1 MTDKKNSLGYMVETV
16 GGIVDFQYFHN
27 EKGFNNYRSILD
39 PSSGEYQLFNLK
51 HETHEDYEFT
61 STNKNLYL
69 PTEIVIKVSE
79 DVYLLAA
86 SNTRDRHTLKKYT
99 DIQDI
104 IDNTTYTA
112 SIYSK
117 KYISKDEE
125 HSITNKYLTKLIVTD
140 NINSKI
146 SLITQQPYGLD
157 TTKVEL
163 SKPKLDI
170 SVNYGAGFK
179 ERHEE
184 LLKDLKSND
193 STGLYLF
200 HGAPGTGKTTYVRWL
215 TSLLDKPVL
224 YLPSNLSSALA
235 DPSFIEFVVE
245 NKNSI
250 FLIED
255 AESVLSK
262 REDSY
267 NSAATS
273 NILNL
278 TDGILGEAV
287 KIQVICTFN
296 TDYENLDDALKR
308 KGRLKFRH
316 HFDKLSIEDA
326 QAVVNSLGKSHTV
339 TEEMTLSDIYNL
351 EKTDEGF
358 DDKSSKQT
366 KIGF

>member
-1 MTDKKNSLGYMVETV
+1 MKEKQNSTGYLIEEV
-16 GGIVDFQYFHN
+16 GLTDFQYFYN
-27 EKGFNNYRSILD
+27 EKGFTNYRKVLD
-39 PSSGEYQLFNLK
+39 KSSGENQLFNLK
-51 HETHEDYEFT
+51 HETHKNYKFT
-61 STNKNLYL
+61 SSTKHINF
-69 PTEIVIKVSE
+69 PTEVVIRVSD
-79 DVYLLAA
+79 DVYLVVN
-86 SNTRDRHTLKKYT
+86 STTRDRYLLTKYFSK
-99 DIQDI
+99 QDVI
-104 IDNTTYTA
+104 NNITYA
-112 SIYSK
+112 CSIYSK
-117 KYISKDEE
+117 NYISSEKEDDIINE
-125 HSITNKYLTKLIVTD
+125 YLTRVVVTE
-140 NINSKI
+140 NTLSKI

-157 TTKVEL
+157 TVKVEL
-163 SKPKLDI
+163 DRPSLDI
-170 SVNYGAGFK
+170 NINYGSGFK
-179 ERHEE
+179 KRHEE
-184 LLKDLKSND
+184 LLKDLKSNN

-200 HGAPGTGKTTYVRWL
+200 HGTAGTGKSTYIRWL
-215 TSLLDKPVL
+215 TSLLNKPVL

-235 DPSFIEFVVE
+235 DPSFVEFVIE

-316 HFDKLSIEDA
+316 HFDKLSIEDS
-326 QAVVNSLGKSHTV
+326 QVIVNSLGKSHTV

-351 EKTDEGF
+351 EKADEGF
-358 DDKSSKQT
+358 NDKSSKQT